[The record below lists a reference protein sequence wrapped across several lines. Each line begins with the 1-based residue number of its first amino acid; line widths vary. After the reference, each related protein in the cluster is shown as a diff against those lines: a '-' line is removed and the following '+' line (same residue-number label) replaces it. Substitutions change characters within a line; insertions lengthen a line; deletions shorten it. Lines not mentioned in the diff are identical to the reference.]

1 MKRFYIAVKTVF
13 ITKARHVIGSSWLKT
28 KKDTVIKTYRLF
40 GLQSQPNTGP
50 GCLYF
55 LTNVPSTI
63 LTILEEA
70 NEIIISKEWRV
81 RNYFVSL
88 HKGVNSKVNKS

>member
-1 MKRFYIAVKTVF
+1 MID
-13 ITKARHVIGSSWLKT
+13 SSWQ
-28 KKDTVIKTYRLF
+28 KKPRKILSIKTYRLF

-63 LTILEEA
+63 LTIL
-70 NEIIISKEWRV
+70 NKWNYHIYEINTKEILRV
-81 RNYFVSL
+81 FI
-88 HKGVNSKVNKS
+88 